1 MLPGVEV
8 AMSSSEDDRDQDLA
22 VTSQAMYAGTG
33 DEPPP
38 DAPPEQRLAW
48 QLTVQA
54 DACEVMGSGLYAH
67 LLRAAADDL
76 LVGGPTREVLT
87 PHAGGGRA
95 DALAL
100 RLMAAVHRLV
110 LSGQAPTLAAH
121 YPSVGGDG
129 DPEAA
134 WPAFRDL
141 LATEPDRI
149 TELIGRPC
157 QTNEVGRCAALL
169 WGLLQIAD
177 TTGLPLRLLE
187 VGTSA
192 GLLLRFDHYRYG
204 GAGAAWGPADSEVD
218 LDGFWA
224 QPPPTGTDV
233 EVEVAERAGCDPT
246 PVDPTSDE
254 GLLSLR
260 SSVWADQT
268 QRLARLD
275 GAVAIARRVPA
286 EVTAA
291 SVDDWLPPR
300 LAEPA
305 EGVATVVYHSV
316 VEEYLDA
323 DQRRVLHE
331 TVRAAGARASAR
343 APLAWLRLEPISR
356 LRHHGVSLATWPGT
370 GSLAADGDDRVLA
383 ICGGHGA
390 DVRAPDE

>member
-1 MLPGVEV
+1 MDADER
-8 AMSSSEDDRDQDLA
+8 DRPEGLA
-22 VTSQAMYAGTG
+22 VTSQAMYAGTQ

-38 DAPPEQRLAW
+38 DAPREQHLAW
-48 QLTVQA
+48 QLRVQA
-54 DACEVMGSGLYAH
+54 EACEVMGSRLYAH
-67 LLRAAADDL
+67 LLRATAHDL
-76 LVGGPTREVLT
+76 LAGGPAREVLI
-87 PHAGGGRA
+87 PHAGRGRA

-100 RLMAAVHRLV
+100 RLMAAAHRLV
-110 LSGQAPTLAAH
+110 LSGQAPALAAH

-134 WPAFRDL
+134 WPALREL
-141 LATEPDRI
+141 LATQRVRVSG
-149 TELIGRPC
+149 LIGLPC

-169 WGLLQIAD
+169 WGLLQIAA

-192 GLLLRFDHYRYG
+192 GLLLRVDHYRYG
-204 GAGAAWGPADSEVD
+204 GPGAAWGPADSEVD
-218 LDGFWA
+218 LEGFWA

-246 PVDPTSDE
+246 PVDPTTDE

-260 SSVWADQT
+260 SAVWADQT

-275 GAVAIARRVPA
+275 GAVTIAHRVPA
-286 EVTAA
+286 EITAA
-291 SVDDWLPPR
+291 SVEDWLPTR

-305 EGVATVVYHSV
+305 QGVATVVFHSV

-323 DQRRVLHE
+323 EQRRVLHE
-331 TVRAAGARASAR
+331 TVRAAGARASTT
-343 APLAWLRLEPISR
+343 APLAWLRLEPVSR

-370 GSLAADGDDRVLA
+370 GSRAGGDPEVLA
-383 ICGGHGA
+383 VCGGHGA
-390 DVRAPDE
+390 DVRRPER

>member
-1 MLPGVEV
+1 
-8 AMSSSEDDRDQDLA
+8 MSTNEDERHQGLA
-22 VTSQAMYAGTG
+22 VTSQAMYATTH

-38 DAPPEQRLAW
+38 DAPPEQRLSW
-48 QLTVQA
+48 QLRVQA
-54 DACEVMGSGLYAH
+54 DACQVLGSPLYAH
-67 LLRAAADDL
+67 LLRATADDVL
-76 LVGGPTREVLT
+76 ADGPSVAVLS
-87 PHAGGGRA
+87 PHAGSGRA

-110 LSGQAPTLAAH
+110 LSGEAPALAAH

-129 DPEAA
+129 DPEPA

-141 LATEPDRI
+141 LASEPGRI

-157 QTNEVGRCAALL
+157 QTNEVGRCAALS
-169 WGLLQIAD
+169 WGLLQTAD

-192 GLLLRFDHYRYG
+192 GLLLRFEHYRYG
-204 GAGAAWGPADSEVD
+204 GAGAAWGPEDSEVD

-233 EVEVAERAGCDPT
+233 EVRVAERAGCDPA
-246 PVDPTSDE
+246 PVDPTSEE
-254 GLLSLR
+254 GLLALR
-260 SSVWADQT
+260 SAVWADQV

-291 SVDDWLPPR
+291 SVEDWLPPR
-300 LAEPA
+300 LAEPV
-305 EGVATVVYHSV
+305 EGAATVVYHSV
-316 VEEYLDA
+316 VEEYLDV
-323 DQRRVLHE
+323 DQRRLLHE
-331 TVRAAGARASAR
+331 TVRAAGARASAT

-356 LRHHGVSLATWPGT
+356 LRQHGVSLTTWPGS
-370 GSLAADGDDRVLA
+370 GPDAADGDERVLA
-383 ICGGHGA
+383 VCGGHGTE
-390 DVRAPDE
+390 VRRPPTD